1 MEIIDFAV
9 MNFAQ
14 QTLIEQRSDREELAG
29 ETQLETD
36 ASFDF
41 CLSNRP
47 LHGPQILQ
55 REAKRFFD
63 NQMLARPSRGD
74 DLFDV
79 IGRITADRDDIYVG
93 IGEQAVE
100 IVINLDRAT
109 VFCA

>member
-1 MEIIDFAV
+1 
-9 MNFAQ
+9 MNFSQ

-29 ETQLETD
+29 ETQLKAD
-36 ASFDF
+36 ASLDF
-41 CLSNRP
+41 CLSDGP
-47 LHGPQILQ
+47 LHGPQVLQ

-100 IVINLDRAT
+100 IVINLDRAA